1 MKIYI
6 DKKCRL
12 CRREGNKLFLK
23 GERCQ
28 TPKCPVERKGAV
40 PPGNKERGRRPR
52 FSEYGFQLR
61 EKQKMKRI
69 YGLQEKQF
77 SEYFQKARKAGES
90 TGEALIQLLES
101 RLDNVLYRSGFAP
114 SRRQAKQLISHG
126 QININNKKVTI
137 PSYQV
142 KPEQV
147 VSLSTVGMKIPAV
160 SESLSKK
167 EVVLPGWL
175 ERKAAVARMKRLPK
189 REEIE
194 ANINEQ
200 AVVEYYSR

>member
-40 PPGNKERGRRPR
+40 PPGAKERGRRPR

-77 SEYFQKARKAGES
+77 NEYFQKARKTGES
-90 TGEALIQLLES
+90 TGEVLIQLLES
-101 RLDNVLYRSGFAP
+101 RLDNVLYRSGLAP

-126 QININNKKVTI
+126 QININNKKITI

-142 KPEQV
+142 KPDQV
-147 VSLSTVGMKIPAV
+147 ISLSTVGIKIPAV
-160 SESLSKK
+160 TESLSKK
-167 EVVLPGWL
+167 DVVLPGWL
-175 ERKAAVARMKRLPK
+175 ERKAAVAKMKRLPN

>member
-40 PPGNKERGRRPR
+40 PPGNKERGRRSR